1 MISNVRPRGTVLVT
15 GGAGYIGAHTAK
27 ALSDG
32 GWRPVVYDNL
42 SSGFREAVLWGE
54 FVHGD
59 VRDVRALREVMG
71 ATGVQAVIHFA
82 SLIEV
87 GRSVE
92 RPDLFYDTNVGGTAA
107 LLQAMREAGVPR
119 LVFSSTAAVYGQPE
133 GLKPGAALTETLP
146 KDPTS
151 PYGDTK
157 LACERMI
164 AAHARAFGLSA
175 VALRYFNACG
185 ADPSGLIGEAHDP
198 ETHLIPLTI
207 RAALGQGKPLTV
219 FGCDFDTPDGAC
231 LRDYIHV
238 CDLAAAHV
246 AALEVPLAAGQF
258 EAANVGTGSG
268 YSVLEVIAAAQRVLG
283 LKVPHSIG
291 PRRAGD
297 PATLIADPAKARA
310 LLSWRAACSSLDQ
323 IVEDAAAW
331 HRHQRY
337 GQKHSTVQ
345 VETEIS
351 ATKILVN
358 QQS

>member
-1 MISNVRPRGTVLVT
+1 MTAHPRGSVLVT

-27 ALSDG
+27 ALHDR

-42 SSGFREAVLWGE
+42 SAGFREAVLWGE

-59 VRDVRALREVMG
+59 VRDVRALREAMERH
-71 ATGVQAVIHFA
+71 GVQAVIHFA

-119 LVFSSTAAVYGQPE
+119 LVFSSTAAVYGE
-133 GLKPGAALTETLP
+133 GMPGEPLTETLP
-146 KDPTS
+146 KAPTN

-283 LKVPHSIG
+283 RPVPHSIG

-297 PATLIADPAKARA
+297 PATLIADPARARA
-310 LLSWRAACSSLDQ
+310 LLSWRPACSSIDQ
-323 IVEDAAAW
+323 IVETAAAW
-331 HRHQRY
+331 HRRQRY
-337 GQKHSTVQ
+337 GRTPGSQF
-345 VETEIS
+345 ETE
-351 ATKILVN
+351 TTTDKILVA
-358 QQS
+358 

>member
-1 MISNVRPRGTVLVT
+1 MTTGNRGSVLVT
-15 GGAGYIGAHTAK
+15 GGAGYIGSHTAK
-27 ALSDG
+27 ALHDQ

-42 SSGFREAVLWGE
+42 SSGFREAVRWGE

-59 VRDVRALREVMG
+59 VRDARALREAMEHH
-71 ATGVQAVIHFA
+71 GVEAVIHFA

-87 GRSVE
+87 GRSCE
-92 RPDLFYDTNVGGTAA
+92 RPDLFYDTNVFGTAA
-107 LLQAMREAGVPR
+107 ILQAMQDASVPR

-133 GLKPGAALTETLP
+133 GLAPGAALTEGLP
-146 KDPTS
+146 KEPTS

-164 AAHARAFGLSA
+164 AAHCRAFGLSA

-207 RAALGQGKPLTV
+207 RAGLGRGKPLTV
-219 FGCDFDTPDGAC
+219 YGCDYDTPDGAC

-238 CDLAAAHV
+238 CDLADAHIK
-246 AALEVPLAAGQF
+246 ALEVELAAGQF

-268 YSVLEVIAAAQRVLG
+268 YSVLQVIAAAEKVLG
-283 LKVPHSIG
+283 RPIPHFIG

-297 PATLIADPAKARA
+297 PATLIADPAKAEAMLGWQARM
-310 LLSWRAACSSLDQ
+310 SSIEE
-323 IVEDAAAW
+323 IVSSAAAW
-331 HRHQRY
+331 HANQCY
-337 GQKHSTVQ
+337 GDKPTL
-345 VETEIS
+345 ETGTSEN
-351 ATKILVN
+351 KVLV
-358 QQS
+358 S

>member
-1 MISNVRPRGTVLVT
+1 MTTQARGTVLVT

-27 ALSDG
+27 ALHDG

-42 SSGFREAVLWGE
+42 SSGYREAVLWGE

-59 VRDVRALREVMG
+59 VRDARALREAMEHY
-71 ATGVQAVIHFA
+71 GVEAVIHFA

-87 GRSVE
+87 GRSCE

-107 LLQAMREAGVPR
+107 ILQAMQEAGVPR

-133 GLKPGAALTETLP
+133 GLKPGEALTESLP
-146 KDPTS
+146 KEPTS

-164 AAHARAFGLSA
+164 AAHCRAFGLTA

-185 ADPSGLIGEAHDP
+185 ADPSGLIGEAHNP

-219 FGCDFDTPDGAC
+219 FGQDFPTPDGTC

-238 CDLAAAHV
+238 NDLAAAHV
-246 AALEVPLAAGQF
+246 AALDVGLEAGRF
-258 EAANVGTGSG
+258 EACNVGTGAG
-268 YSVLEVIAAAQRVLG
+268 YSVLEVIQAVEKALSRP
-283 LKVPHSIG
+283 VPHAVG

-297 PATLIADPAKARA
+297 PATLIADPSRA
-310 LLSWRAACSSLDQ
+310 QRLLSWRAVASSLDQ
-323 IVEDAAAW
+323 IVESAAAW
-331 HRHQRY
+331 HRNQRF
-337 GQKHSTVQ
+337 GENKAEASTQ
-345 VETEIS
+345 DKTG
-351 ATKILVN
+351 TTTGKILVN
-358 QQS
+358 

>member
-1 MISNVRPRGTVLVT
+1 MGMTTHARGTVLVT

-27 ALSDG
+27 ALHDG

-42 SSGFREAVLWGE
+42 SSGFREAVLWGA

-59 VRDVRALREVMG
+59 VRDARALREAMEHY
-71 ATGVQAVIHFA
+71 GVEAVIHFA

-87 GRSVE
+87 GRSCE
-92 RPDLFYDTNVGGTAA
+92 RPDLFYDTNVGGTATI
-107 LLQAMREAGVPR
+107 LQAMQEAGVPR

-133 GLKPGAALTETLP
+133 GLKPGEALTESLP
-146 KDPTS
+146 KEPTS

-164 AAHARAFGLSA
+164 AAHCRAFGLSA

-185 ADPSGLIGEAHDP
+185 ADASGLIGEAHDP

-219 FGCDFDTPDGAC
+219 FGQDFPTPDGTC

-238 CDLAAAHV
+238 TDLAAAHV
-246 AALEVPLAAGQF
+246 AALEVDLEAGRF

-268 YSVLEVIAAAQRVLG
+268 YSVLEVIRAVEKALG
-283 LKVPHSIG
+283 RPVPHSIG

-297 PATLIADPAKARA
+297 PATLIADPSRAKA
-310 LLSWRAACSSLDQ
+310 LLSWRASSSSLDQ
-323 IVEDAAAW
+323 IVESAAAW
-331 HRHQRY
+331 HRNQQY
-337 GQKHSTVQ
+337 GSKSPVASSTPKT
-345 VETEIS
+345 ETT
-351 ATKILVN
+351 ADKILTN
-358 QQS
+358 